1 MIRLAME
8 GTMTP
13 RRERENEP
21 HHQSL
26 FLFRCW
32 QMAAI
37 GFMMLC
43 LLPSAPTP
51 AHAFAG
57 FLKPSSYT
65 DKYVRCTRLGVQG
78 SFDMFESTYRTD
90 GMCELMRVVN
100 TSGESTFENIV
111 VEQEL
116 RWTGESRYE
125 AGTHAVLERITVG
138 NQVLESTM
146 VCPQDPWLTQLYQ
159 PCTNIADRLVV
170 DRPEA
175 ASGPL
180 TDGMVKELRGSQ
192 SGIPFTSGIRPDQ
205 RALLN
210 KQYQASRANLPQSKP
225 PTNAYRTD
233 PPAIGAPRP
242 GVRGMMLAPPELV
255 SPGAGNVVTQGAV
268 LVKIRQSL
276 GGRAEVN
283 FTWIEP
289 TQAPHS
295 KTWQATMDQLAA
307 GAIAPPEMTDKPG
320 YWEVRVRMS
329 RANPGPWSRPVRF
342 LVTLSRQP
350 SPIPRQKPSPMI
362 QRNPSSFMQESP
374 NALPGVIQRLP
385 GQDAAL
391 NPQPLPPQAIPGVIM
406 KSPGQEAAPNPQ
418 PFLPGVIMRRGMDEK
433 ASFSKEQK
441 AGSKKES
448 PAAATPA
455 R

>member
-1 MIRLAME
+1 MNCSRYNILSGCSVLWVA
-8 GTMTP
+8 
-13 RRERENEP
+13 
-21 HHQSL
+21 
-26 FLFRCW
+26 F
-32 QMAAI
+32 
-37 GFMMLC
+37 LC
-43 LLPSAPTP
+43 LLTSSPTP
-51 AHAFAG
+51 AHAMAKLVG
-57 FLKPSSYT
+57 LEHSAYT

-78 SFDMFESTYRTD
+78 SFDMFESKYRTD
-90 GMCELMRVVN
+90 GICELMRVVN

-192 SGIPFTSGIRPDQ
+192 SGIPFTSSLRPDQ
-205 RALLN
+205 RAVLN

-225 PTNAYRTD
+225 PTNAHRTD
-233 PPAIGAPRP
+233 PPARGAPRS
-242 GVRGMMLAPPELV
+242 GVGGMMLAPPELI
-255 SPGAGNVVTQGAV
+255 SPVAGNIIPQGTI
-268 LVKIRQSL
+268 LVKIFRSL
-276 GGRAEVN
+276 GGRAEVK

-289 TQAPHS
+289 AQAPYG
-295 KTWQATMDQLAA
+295 KTWQPTMDQLAA

-320 YWEVRVRMS
+320 NWEVRVRTS
-329 RANPGPWSRPVRF
+329 RANPGPWSKPVRF

-350 SPIPRQKPSPMI
+350 SPFPRQKPFPMI
-362 QRNPSSFMQESP
+362 QQNPSSFMQESP

-391 NPQPLPPQAIPGVIM
+391 NPQPLPPRSL
-406 KSPGQEAAPNPQ
+406 SPEI
-418 PFLPGVIMRRGMDEK
+418 IMRRGVDDDPTLPRNTNAAPDEIK
-433 ASFSKEQK
+433 W
-441 AGSKKES
+441 
-448 PAAATPA
+448 
-455 R
+455 

>member
-1 MIRLAME
+1 MNCSRYDILSGCSVLWVA
-8 GTMTP
+8 
-13 RRERENEP
+13 
-21 HHQSL
+21 
-26 FLFRCW
+26 F
-32 QMAAI
+32 
-37 GFMMLC
+37 LC
-43 LLPSAPTP
+43 LLTSSPTP
-51 AHAFAG
+51 AHAMAKLVG
-57 FLKPSSYT
+57 LEHSAYT

-90 GMCELMRVVN
+90 GICELMRVVN

-159 PCTNIADRLVV
+159 SCTNIADRLVV

-192 SGIPFTSGIRPDQ
+192 SGIPFTSGLRPDQ
-205 RALLN
+205 RAVLN

-225 PTNAYRTD
+225 PTNAHRTD
-233 PPAIGAPRP
+233 PPARGAPRS
-242 GVRGMMLAPPELV
+242 GVGGMMLAPPELI
-255 SPGAGNVVTQGAV
+255 SPVAGNIIPQGTI
-268 LVKIRQSL
+268 LVKIFRSL
-276 GGRAEVN
+276 GGRAEVK

-289 TQAPHS
+289 AQAPYS
-295 KTWQATMDQLAA
+295 KTWQPTMDQLAT

-320 YWEVRVRMS
+320 NWEVRVRTS
-329 RANPGPWSRPVRF
+329 RANPGPWSQPVRF

-350 SPIPRQKPSPMI
+350 SPFQQQKPSPMT
-362 QRNPSSFMQESP
+362 QQNPSPFMQESP
-374 NALPGVIQRLP
+374 NALSGVIQRLP

-391 NPQPLPPQAIPGVIM
+391 NPQPLPPGI
-406 KSPGQEAAPNPQ
+406 
-418 PFLPGVIMRRGMDEK
+418 IMRRGVDEQ
-433 ASFSKEQK
+433 ARPSEGQK
-441 AGSKKES
+441 AGSKMES
-448 PAAATPA
+448 PAAASPI

>member
-1 MIRLAME
+1 
-8 GTMTP
+8 MTP

-26 FLFRCW
+26 LLFRCW

-51 AHAFAG
+51 AHAMARIVG
-57 FLKPSSYT
+57 LEHSAYT

-90 GMCELMRVVN
+90 GMCALLSVIN
-100 TSGESTFENIV
+100 TSGESTFENVV
-111 VEQEL
+111 VEREF

-125 AGTHAVLERITVG
+125 SGTHTVLERITLD

-146 VCPQDPWLTQLYQ
+146 ACPQDPWLTQLYQ
-159 PCTNIADRLVV
+159 PCTNIVDRLVV

-175 ASGPL
+175 ASGLL

-233 PPAIGAPRP
+233 PPARNAPRS
-242 GVRGMMLAPPELV
+242 GVGDMMLAPPELV
-255 SPGAGNVVTQGAV
+255 SPGAGNIVTQGAV
-268 LVKIRQSL
+268 LVKIRRSL

-283 FTWIEP
+283 FSWIEP
-289 TQAPHS
+289 AQAPHS

-320 YWEVRVRMS
+320 YWEVRVRTS
-329 RANPGPWSRPVRF
+329 RANPGPWSQPVRIM
-342 LVTLSRQP
+342 VALSRQP
-350 SPIPRQKPSPMI
+350 SPIPQQKSSPMI
-362 QRNPSSFMQESP
+362 QQNPSPFMQESP
-374 NALPGVIQRLP
+374 NALPGAIQRLP

-391 NPQPLPPQAIPGVIM
+391 NPQPLPPKAMVPGI
-406 KSPGQEAAPNPQ
+406 
-418 PFLPGVIMRRGMDEK
+418 IMRRGVDEQ
-433 ASFSKEQK
+433 APPSKEQK

-448 PAAATPA
+448 PTAATPA